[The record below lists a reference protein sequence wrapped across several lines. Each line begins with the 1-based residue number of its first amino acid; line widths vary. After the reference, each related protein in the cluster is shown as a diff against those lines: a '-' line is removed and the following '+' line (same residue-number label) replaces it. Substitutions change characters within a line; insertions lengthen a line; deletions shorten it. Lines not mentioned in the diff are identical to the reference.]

1 MQHLVA
7 EQDQFSMQ
15 SLIWQL
21 KYPFSPV
28 SFTVIFE
35 LKEKKSSK
43 SSSFS
48 TKKVSSK
55 QNIISYRQ
63 NRMCW
68 KFEGNI
74 WFLSIF
80 FGEVFR
86 AIQEPKIQVKV
97 KKNLQII
104 CLCYLLGRRTSR
116 KHTRHVLCT
125 EVSSIRMWNGIW
137 SNTSL
142 CFAPISSNKTAGT
155 NSSSLRY

>member
-1 MQHLVA
+1 LWVLQYKSLQHLVA

-63 NRMCW
+63 NRML
-68 KFEGNI
+68 EI
-74 WFLSIF
+74 
-80 FGEVFR
+80 
-86 AIQEPKIQVKV
+86 
-97 KKNLQII
+97 
-104 CLCYLLGRRTSR
+104 
-116 KHTRHVLCT
+116 
-125 EVSSIRMWNGIW
+125 
-137 SNTSL
+137 
-142 CFAPISSNKTAGT
+142 
-155 NSSSLRY
+155 